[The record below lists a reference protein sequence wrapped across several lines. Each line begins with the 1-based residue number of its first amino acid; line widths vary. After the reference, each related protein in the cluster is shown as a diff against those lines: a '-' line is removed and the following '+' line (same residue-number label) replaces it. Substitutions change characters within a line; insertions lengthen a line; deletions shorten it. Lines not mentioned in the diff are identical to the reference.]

1 MFQPF
6 LVRLARPL
14 VMISLIFEIDFEQ
27 IILTSTKIYFIN
39 PMIGRLEPRIIQIA
53 ILIII
58 FVIIKNGTIKL
69 QIQTLVQRNENVS
82 WWCIC
87 TYGKLTILSWWLKW
101 CRKNEISKRF
111 FKRNSNPGIAW
122 NNLFGCA
129 SLWQLHWIRDSQYLF
144 HLSSFQAIY
153 SL

>member
-82 WWCIC
+82 
-87 TYGKLTILSWWLKW
+87 
-101 CRKNEISKRF
+101 
-111 FKRNSNPGIAW
+111 
-122 NNLFGCA
+122 
-129 SLWQLHWIRDSQYLF
+129 
-144 HLSSFQAIY
+144 
-153 SL
+153 

>member
-69 QIQTLVQRNENVS
+69 QIQTTVQRNEHVS
-82 WWCIC
+82 
-87 TYGKLTILSWWLKW
+87 
-101 CRKNEISKRF
+101 
-111 FKRNSNPGIAW
+111 
-122 NNLFGCA
+122 
-129 SLWQLHWIRDSQYLF
+129 
-144 HLSSFQAIY
+144 
-153 SL
+153 

>member
-69 QIQTLVQRNENVS
+69 QIQTTVQRNEN
-82 WWCIC
+82 
-87 TYGKLTILSWWLKW
+87 
-101 CRKNEISKRF
+101 
-111 FKRNSNPGIAW
+111 
-122 NNLFGCA
+122 A
-129 SLWQLHWIRDSQYLF
+129 S
-144 HLSSFQAIY
+144 
-153 SL
+153 